1 MSEAHYIV
9 DILIN
14 LVAAVIV
21 VPVFNRLHLGSV
33 LGYLFAG
40 AIIGPW
46 GFGFIEEI
54 EQIRHIAEFGV
65 IFLLFIIGIELK
77 PARLWI
83 MRRTVFGLGTAQVLI
98 TGLLLTGLAIMLGL
112 GNKTA
117 VIAGFGLAL
126 SSTAFGLQILTEKG
140 ELGTPYGRSAF
151 GILLLQDLAVVPL
164 LALVSLLS
172 QDTAL
177 LEGIEFAI
185 LDAIL
190 VIAVVIII
198 GRFLLTPALHQVA
211 TSQNSEV
218 FTAAA
223 VLVVLGTAWLM
234 DKVGL
239 SMALGAFV
247 AGLLLAESHFRH
259 QVIADIQ
266 PFRGV
271 LLGLFFMSVGMAIN
285 FGLLQDQGLLIAALV
300 VALLTIKSGLLWGIC
315 KVGGLSFGNSVRV
328 ALLLSQSGE
337 FAFVLFGLAT
347 VTGFMASE
355 LFHMLSLV
363 VALTMVATPLM
374 AGAAERIDQR
384 LSIKK
389 HPLDVRHA
397 EVAEDQPRV
406 IIAGFGR
413 VGRRVARILERGNIS
428 YLGLDNNPEQVA
440 SARSKGYDVFYGD
453 ASRLDVLKAAG
464 CGQSVMLVIT
474 LDNVQATERLVNTAR
489 QNHPNIPIYAR
500 ASDREH
506 CERLN
511 KAGATKTISETLE
524 ASLQLGA
531 SVLYRTG
538 LSAEDIDGLLQDFRE
553 EYYGDINIADA
564 PESER

>member
-1 MSEAHYIV
+1 
-9 DILIN
+9 
-14 LVAAVIV
+14 
-21 VPVFNRLHLGSV
+21 
-33 LGYLFAG
+33 
-40 AIIGPW
+40 
-46 GFGFIEEI
+46 
-54 EQIRHIAEFGV
+54 
-65 IFLLFIIGIELK
+65 
-77 PARLWI
+77 
-83 MRRTVFGLGTAQVLI
+83 MRRAVFGIGLAQVLV
-98 TGLLLTGLAIMLGL
+98 TGLVLTGVAILLGL

-140 ELGTPYGRSAF
+140 DLGTPYGRAAF
-151 GILLLQDLAVVPL
+151 AILLLQDLAVVPL

-177 LEGIEFAI
+177 LEGIEFAV
-185 LDAIL
+185 LNAVL
-190 VIAVVIII
+190 VIAGVIII
-198 GRFLLTPALHQVA
+198 GRFLLTPALHHVA
-211 TSQNSEV
+211 TSHNSEV

-247 AGLLLAESHFRH
+247 AGLLLAESRFRH

-285 FGLLQDQGLLIAALV
+285 FGLLQEQGLLIAALV
-300 VALLTIKSGLLWGIC
+300 AALLTVKSGLLWGIC
-315 KVGGLSFGNSVRV
+315 KVSGLTQGNSVRV

-355 LFHMLSLV
+355 LFQLLSLV
-363 VALTMVATPLM
+363 VALTMAATPLM
-374 AGAAERIDQR
+374 AGVAERIDRR

-389 HPLDVRHA
+389 HPHDVRHA
-397 EVAEDQPRV
+397 EVSDEHPRV

-428 YLGLDNNPEQVA
+428 YLGLDSNPERVA
-440 SARSKGYDVFYGD
+440 TARSKGYDVFYGD
-453 ASRLDVLKAAG
+453 ASRLDVLRAAG
-464 CGQSVMLVIT
+464 CGQSVVLVIT

-489 QNHPNIPIYAR
+489 EYHPEIPIYAR
-500 ASDREH
+500 ARDREH
-506 CERLN
+506 CDRLN

-531 SVLYRTG
+531 SVLYKSG
-538 LSAEDIDGLLQDFRE
+538 LPTEDIDSLLQDFRD
-553 EYYGDINIADA
+553 EYYGDLNIADA
-564 PESER
+564 PGPE